1 MRRYVLAEDQLPPQF
16 DVAFSHDIWCAI
28 NEICEY
34 NRELHKNAE
43 VDKFVDIVKFVKRY
57 ISHPSIAFDYANR
70 YEHDKDNECK
80 EFIDDLK
87 TFNVECEVK
96 NNRRQTKTY
105 VYVSYLEIDLE
116 SFDLEK
122 PPSMTDTECISFIN
136 EAKLRSIIHET
147 GNRNIIALESL
158 IDRITRQVISEMRR
172 RQHRKRNK
180 HKSRCKT
187 HNMNRNLQKSRLMR
201 KKSQA
206 ISKKLQSF
214 IDDLSSLHREGH

>member
-1 MRRYVLAEDQLPPQF
+1 MRRYTLAEDQLPPQF

-28 NEICEY
+28 KEICEY

-87 TFNVECEVK
+87 TFNVECEVR

-105 VYVSYLEIDLE
+105 VYVSYVEIDLG

-122 PPSMTDTECISFIN
+122 PPSMTDTEYIGFIN
-136 EAKLRSIIHET
+136 EDKLRSNIYESA
-147 GNRNIIALESL
+147 NRDTNIIALESL

-180 HKSRCKT
+180 HKKHRQAHKWE
-187 HNMNRNLQKSRLMR
+187 RELQKIRLMR
-201 KKSQA
+201 KRSEALRKR
-206 ISKKLQSF
+206 LRSF
-214 IDDLSSLHREGH
+214 IDDRS